1 MGDIYDIYY
10 KMNVPR
16 DEHEDQLA
24 RERVDRW
31 IFIAMLATIAI
42 VPLLVG
48 GHVTEF
54 VSPLITEKSLL
65 TTGRKGD
72 IFNYYKFVF
81 LLIATSLVV
90 SLFLYKLLFLNYILP
105 KRSILWFFFIFA
117 LGIVVST
124 VFAPY
129 KTLALYGQ
137 PGRSDGALSY
147 ICYLLLMFVA
157 MHIQYPK
164 KAVSYVLYSLYPFV
178 LINFTLSIMNF
189 LGHDALTYKV
199 VKNAITAFLPEG
211 AKLAERSQLLG
222 TLDQWNFMSGM
233 FGVMTVMYLAW
244 AIIDKHLLRR
254 LFNLFVALISFAIV
268 LMSVSTSGFLTI
280 ILLLPFLFFLAFKSS
295 NKKIALTFM
304 IVFLVASIPILHV
317 LASKN
322 PKVWSE
328 SVGFLIKHNPYEQSA
343 PSAMVPVQPIKGFV
357 LTSKV
362 YAAENEGF
370 SLPELPE
377 PGVAAGSGRL
387 YIWKKTL
394 EITMDRFI
402 VGYGLDT
409 LPYHFPQDDIEKRA
423 GLGTQNVVVDKP
435 HNIYIGILYGTG
447 IIGFIGFIGLVLM
460 TLWKIGQEFWTFEK
474 MQNATIVFGFAW
486 VAYLIQSLFN
496 DTLPGTAAPLWA
508 LAGIMLAL
516 MYQHEQSEKE
526 INSK

>member
-1 MGDIYDIYY
+1 MNDIYY
-10 KMNVPR
+10 KITVPR
-16 DEHEDQLA
+16 DEREDQLS

-31 IFIAMLATIAI
+31 ISIVLLATIAI
-42 VPLLVG
+42 VPLLIG
-48 GHVTEF
+48 AHVTEF

-65 TTGRKGD
+65 NTGPRGEL
-72 IFNYYKFVF
+72 FNYYKFVF

-90 SLFLYKLLFLNYILP
+90 SLFLYKLLFLNYNLP
-105 KRSILWFFFIFA
+105 KKSILWFFFLFA
-117 LGIVVST
+117 LGIVLST

-137 PGRSDGALSY
+137 PDRSDGALSY

-164 KAVSYVLYSLYPFV
+164 KAVFYVLYSLYPFV
-178 LINFTLSIMNF
+178 FINFTLSIMNF

-211 AKLAERSQLLG
+211 AKLAKGSQLLG

-233 FGVMTVMYLAW
+233 FGVMTVMYLAG
-244 AIIDKHLLRR
+244 AIVET
-254 LFNLFVALISFAIV
+254 NLFIRIIHTVAALVSFVIV
-268 LMSVSTSGFLTI
+268 LMSISTSGFLTI
-280 ILLLPFLFFLAFKSS
+280 ILLLPFLFFLAFKSN

-304 IVFLVASIPILHV
+304 ITFLVASMPILHV

-322 PKVWSE
+322 PRVWSE
-328 SVGFLIKHNPYEQSA
+328 SIGFFVKSNPYEQRK
-343 PSAMVPVQPIKGFV
+343 PSAMVPVHPIEGPA

-370 SLPELPE
+370 SLPKLPK
-377 PGVAAGSGRL
+377 PGIAAGSGRI

-423 GLGTQNVVVDKP
+423 GLGTQNVIVDKP

-460 TLWKIGQEFWTFEK
+460 TLWKFGQEFWKFGKT
-474 MQNATIVFGFAW
+474 QNAVIVLGVAW
-486 VAYLIQSLFN
+486 MAYLIQSLFN

-508 LAGIMLAL
+508 IVGMMLAL
-516 MYQHEQSEKE
+516 IYQHEQNEKG
-526 INSK
+526 IDSK